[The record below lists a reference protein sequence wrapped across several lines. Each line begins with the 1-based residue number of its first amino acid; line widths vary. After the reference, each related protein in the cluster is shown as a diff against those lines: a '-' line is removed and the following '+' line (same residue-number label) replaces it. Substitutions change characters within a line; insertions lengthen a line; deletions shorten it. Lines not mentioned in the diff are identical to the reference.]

1 MGMSSPYVQTG
12 RTAQKLRTRR
22 VLLEAARA
30 LIERGLTPTVE
41 DAAAEASVARTTAYR
56 YFPNQQALIAAS
68 YPDLQADSLLADD
81 APADPG
87 ARLAIIL
94 DRYLQMTVREE
105 AALRT
110 ALLLSLKSGGNEL
123 VLRRGRAIG
132 WVEEALAPLRNRMSA
147 QEIGRLARAIRA
159 AAGIEALIWL
169 CDVGGLSRREAVK
182 LMKWSAQA
190 LLRAAIEDKRQSAAA
205 GR

>member
-1 MGMSSPYVQTG
+1 MMGMSSPYVQTG
-12 RTAQKLRTRR
+12 RTAQKLRTRD
-22 VLLEAARA
+22 VLLAATRA

-41 DAAAEASVARTTAYR
+41 DAAAEAAIARTTAYR

-68 YPDLQADSLLADD
+68 YEELEAASLLPDD
-81 APADPG
+81 APSDAG
-87 ARLAIIL
+87 ARLAIVI

-110 ALLLSLKSGGNEL
+110 ALLLSLKSDGVDL
-123 VLRRGRAIG
+123 VLRRGRAVAWI
-132 WVEEALAPLRNRMSA
+132 EDALAPLRSRMSA
-147 QEIGRLARAIRA
+147 RQIGRLARAIRA

-182 LMKWSAQA
+182 LMKWSSQA
-190 LLRAAIEDKRQSAAA
+190 LLRAAVEDPRSSKS
-205 GR
+205 

>member
-1 MGMSSPYVQTG
+1 MGMSSPYVETG
-12 RTAQKLRTRR
+12 RTAQKLRTRH

-41 DAAAEASVARTTAYR
+41 DAAAEASIARTTAYR
-56 YFPNQQALIAAS
+56 YFPNQHALIAAS
-68 YPDLQADSLLADD
+68 YPDLQAASLLADD

-87 ARLAIIL
+87 ARLAIVL

-110 ALLLSLKSGGNEL
+110 ALLLSLKSDGNEL

-132 WVEEALAPLRNRMSA
+132 WIEDALAPLRNRMSA

-182 LMKWSAQA
+182 LMKWSAHA
-190 LLRAAIEDKRQSAAA
+190 LLRAAVEDKRQLAV

>member
-12 RTAQKLRTRR
+12 RSAQKLRTRNG
-22 VLLEAARA
+22 LLAAARA
-30 LIERGLTPTVE
+30 LIARGLTPTVE
-41 DAAAEASVARTTAYR
+41 DAAAEAAIARTTAYR

-68 YPDLQADSLLADD
+68 YEALLAPSLLPGD
-81 APADPG
+81 APSDAD
-87 ARLAIIL
+87 ARLAIVI

-110 ALLLSLKSGGNEL
+110 ALLLSLKSDGVEL
-123 VLRRGRAIG
+123 VLRRGRAVG
-132 WVEEALAPLRNRMSA
+132 WIEEALAPLRSRMSA
-147 QEIGRLARAIRA
+147 RQIGRLARAIRA

-190 LLRAAIEDKRQSAAA
+190 LLRAAVEDQRSSAAA